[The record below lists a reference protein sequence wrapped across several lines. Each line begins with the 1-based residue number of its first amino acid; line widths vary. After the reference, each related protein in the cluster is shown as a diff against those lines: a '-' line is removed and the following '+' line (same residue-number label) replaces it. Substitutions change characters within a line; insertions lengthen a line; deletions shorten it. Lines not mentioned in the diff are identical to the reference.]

1 MNEFLMLK
9 KVLSESLKNTFSPSC
24 ADQLLYNSRLIR
36 LCSACVKH
44 NTAVKAAIDAYSL
57 LAKFPDLFG
66 QRLS

>member
-24 ADQLLYNSRLIR
+24 TDQLLSNSCLIR
-36 LCSACVKH
+36 LCLACLKH
-44 NTAVKAAIDAYSL
+44 NTAVKAAIDACSL
-57 LAKFPDLFG
+57 LAKFSDLFG